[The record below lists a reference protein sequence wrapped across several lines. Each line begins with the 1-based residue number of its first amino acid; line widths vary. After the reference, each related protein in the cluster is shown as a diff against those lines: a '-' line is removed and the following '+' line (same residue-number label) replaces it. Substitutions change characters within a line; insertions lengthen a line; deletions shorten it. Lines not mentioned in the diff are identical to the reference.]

1 MKVLHLL
8 DELEDIIENSSGFPL
23 TGKILV
29 DGSEVLEI
37 IKEIRVELP
46 DEIQQAQWIKEERQR
61 ILAEAQKESE
71 MMMKE
76 AKSNIES
83 MIENDDLS
91 VKARVKAEEILRN
104 ADQSAKELK
113 KNALEYVDNIL
124 GDLQSKIEQVQATY
138 IDEMYSMIRKNFDH
152 MDATISANRNE
163 IRGMMYK
170 SQQFDKVTLETEE
183 A

>member
-8 DELEDIIENSSGFPL
+8 DELEDVIENSSGFPL

-29 DGSEVLEI
+29 DGNEVLEI

-61 ILAEAQKESE
+61 ILTEAQKESE
-71 MMMKE
+71 MMIRD
-76 AKSNIES
+76 AKANIES

-91 VKARVKAEEILRN
+91 MKARAKAEEILRN
-104 ADQSAKELK
+104 SEQSAKEMK

-124 GDLQSKIEQVQATY
+124 GDAQIKIEKLQSTY
-138 IDEMYSMIRKNFDH
+138 IDEMYSALQRNFES
-152 MDATISANRNE
+152 MSETLSKNRNE
-163 IRGMMYK
+163 IKAMLYK
-170 SQQFDKVTLETEE
+170 NQGDEE
-183 A
+183 VIEEV